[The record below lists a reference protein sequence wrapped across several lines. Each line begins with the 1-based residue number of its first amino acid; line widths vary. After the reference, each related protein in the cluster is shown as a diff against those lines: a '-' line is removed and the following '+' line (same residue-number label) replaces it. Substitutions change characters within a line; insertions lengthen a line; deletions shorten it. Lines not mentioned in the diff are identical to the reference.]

1 MANPFDGDKRYTE
14 IEFSP
19 DKWDH
24 VIDPNGKVTW
34 TPKPGNPTGC
44 NATVTK
50 IDGSTQAHNNCQP
63 GTNITTINGTAVV
76 HVV

>member
-14 IEFSP
+14 IEFAP
-19 DKWDH
+19 GKWDH
-24 VIDPNGKVTW
+24 SIGANGVVTW

-44 NATVTK
+44 NAVITK
-50 IDGSTQAHNNCQP
+50 SDGTTQTHNNCQP
-63 GTNITTINGTAVV
+63 GSTIETTHGTAVV